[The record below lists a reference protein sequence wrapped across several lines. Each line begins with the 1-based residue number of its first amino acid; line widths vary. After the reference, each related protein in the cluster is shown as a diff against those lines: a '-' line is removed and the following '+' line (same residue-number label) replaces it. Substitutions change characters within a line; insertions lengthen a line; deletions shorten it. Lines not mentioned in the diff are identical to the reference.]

1 MEKWYFSEIPQSGDT
16 GILSQQLSSL
26 SPKWRNWWIRIA
38 TSWLMLFGFI
48 FVGYCGPIAIVL
60 LVLAIQIKCFHEV
73 CINSKG
79 RLSRKTPHYFQIRIM
94 VLELTASKKNIF
106 QIITIGY
113 MVYRNYELPWFRTIS
128 WYFLFCA
135 NYFFY
140 GETINEYFGSV
151 LEERFSFYICQCMKR
166 LE

>member
-1 MEKWYFSEIPQSGDT
+1 MSETRKRTLEKSDSIPTEEIILGPQDENIEKTENIEEIPQSGDT

-73 CINSKG
+73 CCI
-79 RLSRKTPHYFQIRIM
+79 PY
-94 VLELTASKKNIF
+94 A
-106 QIITIGY
+106 
-113 MVYRNYELPWFRTIS
+113 
-128 WYFLFCA
+128 
-135 NYFFY
+135 
-140 GETINEYFGSV
+140 
-151 LEERFSFYICQCMKR
+151 
-166 LE
+166 

>member
-1 MEKWYFSEIPQSGDT
+1 MQKWYFSEIPQSGDT

-94 VLELTASKKNIF
+94 VLELTASKKIYFRSLLLVTWFIGIMNFPGFELSVGISYSVPIISFMAKQLTNILV
-106 QIITIGY
+106 Q
-113 MVYRNYELPWFRTIS
+113 S
-128 WYFLFCA
+128 
-135 NYFFY
+135 
-140 GETINEYFGSV
+140 
-151 LEERFSFYICQCMKR
+151 
-166 LE
+166 

>member
-1 MEKWYFSEIPQSGDT
+1 MVLNKSFSEIPQSGDT

-73 CINSKG
+73 CINPKESSIPFFSK
-79 RLSRKTPHYFQIRIM
+79 TD
-94 VLELTASKKNIF
+94 
-106 QIITIGY
+106 
-113 MVYRNYELPWFRTIS
+113 
-128 WYFLFCA
+128 
-135 NYFFY
+135 Y
-140 GETINEYFGSV
+140 GS
-151 LEERFSFYICQCMKR
+151 
-166 LE
+166 